1 MSRHAR
7 HVSHARRGRPA
18 RGGRHARSTLP
29 ALLPLLA
36 VLFARLVVAPGALA
50 LDPAPALSKHWRAGA
65 ATVRLA
71 VVALLVMAL
80 FAALRTSVILPLAR
94 WIWY

>member
-7 HVSHARRGRPA
+7 HGRLA
-18 RGGRHARSTLP
+18 RGGRHARRSRSVLP
-29 ALLPLLA
+29 APLPFLA
-36 VLFARLVVAPGALA
+36 VLFARLAGPGALA
-50 LDPAPALSKHWRAGA
+50 LDPAPALSKHWGTRG

-71 VVALLVMAL
+71 AVVLVVMATALLLVTAM
-80 FAALRTSVILPLAR
+80 RTSVLLPLAR